1 MRTQFRTLKF
11 SPATVG
17 PVIDLMDRYRYTS
30 DSIFWFN
37 IEPDVDERSV
47 HTGSIF
53 WKAFSSRG
61 PRIPQFT
68 WTSATDRKGNFQP
81 SEIGLTHPTGIAVL
95 DRIKSFQINV
105 PNEWQL
111 IQDHPKRGIV
121 FQLPETYDP
130 EEVVVFATSVIP
142 VVSPFEFEGSFKLIY
157 SDLTPEQ

>member
-37 IEPDVDERSV
+37 IEPDVDQRSV

-53 WKAFSSRG
+53 WKAFSSRC

>member
-1 MRTQFRTLKF
+1 MN
-11 SPATVG
+11 
-17 PVIDLMDRYRYTS
+17 RYRYTS
-30 DSIFWFN
+30 DFIFWFN
-37 IEPDVDERSV
+37 IEPDVDERSI

-68 WTSATDRKGNFQP
+68 WTSATDRKGNYQP

-95 DRIKSFQINV
+95 ERIKSFQINI
-105 PNEWQL
+105 PDEWRL

-121 FQLPETYDP
+121 FQLPATYHS
-130 EEVVVFATSVIP
+130 EEVVMFATSVIP

-157 SDLTPEQ
+157 SDLTLE

>member
-37 IEPDVDERSV
+37 IEPDVDQRSV

-121 FQLPETYDP
+121 FQLPATYVS
-130 EEVVVFATSVIP
+130 EEVVMFATSVIP
-142 VVSPFEFEGSFKLIY
+142 VVSPFEFAGSFKLIY
-157 SDLTPEQ
+157 SDLTPE

>member
-11 SPATVG
+11 SPTTVG
-17 PVIDLMDRYRYTS
+17 LFIDLMDRYRYTS

-37 IEPDVDERSV
+37 IEPDVDQRSV

>member
-11 SPATVG
+11 SSTTVG
-17 PVIDLMDRYRYTS
+17 SVIELMDRYRYTS

-37 IEPDVDERSV
+37 IEPDVDERSI

-68 WTSATDRKGNFQP
+68 WTSATDRKGNYQP

-95 DRIKSFQINV
+95 ERIKGFQINV
-105 PNEWQL
+105 PDEWRL

-121 FQLPETYDP
+121 FQLPATYVS
-130 EEVVVFATSVIP
+130 EEVVMFAMSVIP
-142 VVSPFEFEGSFKLIY
+142 VVSPFEFAGSFKLIY
-157 SDLTPEQ
+157 SDLTPG

>member
-37 IEPDVDERSV
+37 IEPDVDQRSV

-142 VVSPFEFEGSFKLIY
+142 VDSPFEFEGSFKLIY

>member
-1 MRTQFRTLKF
+1 MRTRFRILKF
-11 SPATVG
+11 SPTTVG
-17 PVIDLMDRYRYTS
+17 PVVELMNRYRYTS

-37 IEPDVDERSV
+37 IEPDVDERSI

-68 WTSATDRKGNFQP
+68 WTSATDRKGNYQP

-95 DRIKSFQINV
+95 ERIKSFQINI
-105 PNEWQL
+105 PDEWRL

-121 FQLPETYDP
+121 FQLPATYDS
-130 EEVVVFATSVIP
+130 EEVVMFATSVIP
-142 VVSPFEFEGSFKLIY
+142 VVSPFKFAGSFKLIY
-157 SDLTPEQ
+157 SDLTLE

>member
-11 SPATVG
+11 SPTTVG
-17 PVIDLMDRYRYTS
+17 PVVELMNRYIYTS

-37 IEPDVDERSV
+37 IEPDVDERSI
-47 HTGSIF
+47 HTGSIL

-68 WTSATDRKGNFQP
+68 WTSATDRKGNYQP

-95 DRIKSFQINV
+95 ERIKGFQINI
-105 PNEWQL
+105 PDEWRL

-121 FQLPETYDP
+121 FQLPATYDS
-130 EEVVVFATSVIP
+130 EEVVMFATSVIP
-142 VVSPFEFEGSFKLIY
+142 VVSPFEFAGSFKLIY
-157 SDLTPEQ
+157 SDLTLE

>member
-11 SPATVG
+11 SPTTVG

-121 FQLPETYDP
+121 FQLPATYHS
-130 EEVVVFATSVIP
+130 EEVVMFATSVIP

>member
-95 DRIKSFQINV
+95 ERIKSYQINV

-111 IQDHPKRGIV
+111 IQDH
-121 FQLPETYDP
+121 L
-130 EEVVVFATSVIP
+130 
-142 VVSPFEFEGSFKLIY
+142 
-157 SDLTPEQ
+157 

>member
-11 SPATVG
+11 SPTTVG
-17 PVIDLMDRYRYTS
+17 PVVELMNRYRYTS
-30 DSIFWFN
+30 DFIFWFN
-37 IEPDVDERSV
+37 IEPDVDERSI

-68 WTSATDRKGNFQP
+68 WTSATDRKGNYQP

-95 DRIKSFQINV
+95 ERIKSFQINI
-105 PNEWQL
+105 PDEWRL

-121 FQLPETYDP
+121 FQLPATYDS
-130 EEVVVFATSVIP
+130 EEVVMFATSVIP

-157 SDLTPEQ
+157 SDLTLE

>member
-37 IEPDVDERSV
+37 IEPDVYQRSV

-95 DRIKSFQINV
+95 ERIQSFQINV

>member
-11 SPATVG
+11 SPTTVG
-17 PVIDLMDRYRYTS
+17 PVVELMNRYRYTS
-30 DSIFWFN
+30 DFIFWFN
-37 IEPDVDERSV
+37 IEPDVDERSI

-68 WTSATDRKGNFQP
+68 WTSATDRKGNYQP

-95 DRIKSFQINV
+95 ERIKSFQINI
-105 PNEWQL
+105 PDEWRL

-121 FQLPETYDP
+121 FQLPATYHS
-130 EEVVVFATSVIP
+130 EEVVMFATSVIP
-142 VVSPFEFEGSFKLIY
+142 VVSPFEFAGSFKLIY
-157 SDLTPEQ
+157 SDLTLE

>member
-11 SPATVG
+11 SPTTVG
-17 PVIDLMDRYRYTS
+17 PVVELMNRYRYTS
-30 DSIFWFN
+30 DFIFLFN
-37 IEPDVDERSV
+37 IEPDVDERSI

-68 WTSATDRKGNFQP
+68 WTSATDRKGNYQP

-95 DRIKSFQINV
+95 ERIKGFQINI
-105 PNEWQL
+105 PDEWRL

-121 FQLPETYDP
+121 FQLPATYDS
-130 EEVVVFATSVIP
+130 EEVVMFATSVIP
-142 VVSPFEFEGSFKLIY
+142 VVSPFEFAGSFKLIY
-157 SDLTPEQ
+157 SDLTLE

>member
-11 SPATVG
+11 SPTTVG
-17 PVIDLMDRYRYTS
+17 PVVELMNRYRYTS

-37 IEPDVDERSV
+37 IEPDVDERSI

-68 WTSATDRKGNFQP
+68 WTSATDRKGNYQP

-95 DRIKSFQINV
+95 ERIKGFQINI
-105 PNEWQL
+105 PDEWRL

-121 FQLPETYDP
+121 FQLPATYDS
-130 EEVVVFATSVIP
+130 EEVVMFATSVIP
-142 VVSPFEFEGSFKLIY
+142 VVSPFEFGGSFKLIY
-157 SDLTPEQ
+157 SDLTLE

>member
-37 IEPDVDERSV
+37 IEPDVDQRSV

-130 EEVVVFATSVIP
+130 EEVVVCATSVIP

>member
-11 SPATVG
+11 SPTTVG
-17 PVIDLMDRYRYTS
+17 PVVELMNRYRYTS

-37 IEPDVDERSV
+37 IEPDVDERSI

-68 WTSATDRKGNFQP
+68 WTSATDRKGNYQP

-95 DRIKSFQINV
+95 ERIK
-105 PNEWQL
+105 
-111 IQDHPKRGIV
+111 V
-121 FQLPETYDP
+121 FKSIFLMNGD
-130 EEVVVFATSVIP
+130 
-142 VVSPFEFEGSFKLIY
+142 
-157 SDLTPEQ
+157 

>member
-11 SPATVG
+11 SPTTVG

-95 DRIKSFQINV
+95 ERIKSFQINV

-142 VVSPFEFEGSFKLIY
+142 VVSPFEFAGSFKLIY
-157 SDLTPEQ
+157 SDLTLE

>member
-11 SPATVG
+11 SPTTVG
-17 PVIDLMDRYRYTS
+17 PVVELMNRYRYTS

-37 IEPDVDERSV
+37 IEPDVDERSI

-68 WTSATDRKGNFQP
+68 WTSATDRKGNYQP
-81 SEIGLTHPTGIAVL
+81 SESGLTHPTGIAVL
-95 DRIKSFQINV
+95 ERIKGFQINI
-105 PNEWQL
+105 PDEWRL

-121 FQLPETYDP
+121 FQLRATYDSD
-130 EEVVVFATSVIP
+130 EVVMFATSVIP
-142 VVSPFEFEGSFKLIY
+142 VVSPFKFAGSFKLIY
-157 SDLTPEQ
+157 SDLTLER

>member
-11 SPATVG
+11 SPTTVG
-17 PVIDLMDRYRYTS
+17 PVVELMNRYRYTS
-30 DSIFWFN
+30 DFIFWFN
-37 IEPDVDERSV
+37 IEPDVDERSI

-68 WTSATDRKGNFQP
+68 WTSATDRKGNYQP

-95 DRIKSFQINV
+95 ERIKGFQIKI
-105 PNEWQL
+105 PDEWRL

-121 FQLPETYDP
+121 FQLPATYHS
-130 EEVVVFATSVIP
+130 EEVVMFATSVIP
-142 VVSPFEFEGSFKLIY
+142 VVSPFEFAGSFKLIY
-157 SDLTPEQ
+157 SDLTLE

>member
-11 SPATVG
+11 SPTTVG
-17 PVIDLMDRYRYTS
+17 PVVELMNRYRYTS

-37 IEPDVDERSV
+37 IEPDVDERSI

-68 WTSATDRKGNFQP
+68 WTSATDRKGNYQP

-95 DRIKSFQINV
+95 ERIKSFQINI
-105 PNEWQL
+105 PDEWRL

-121 FQLPETYDP
+121 FQLPATYDS
-130 EEVVVFATSVIP
+130 EEVVMFATSVIP
-142 VVSPFEFEGSFKLIY
+142 VVSPFEFAESFKLIY
-157 SDLTPEQ
+157 SDLTLE

>member
-37 IEPDVDERSV
+37 IEPDVDQRSV

-121 FQLPETYDP
+121 FQLPATYDS
-130 EEVVVFATSVIP
+130 EEVVMFATSVIP
-142 VVSPFEFEGSFKLIY
+142 VVSPFKFAGSFKLIY
-157 SDLTPEQ
+157 SDLTLE

>member
-11 SPATVG
+11 SPTTVG
-17 PVIDLMDRYRYTS
+17 PVVELMNRYRYTS

-37 IEPDVDERSV
+37 IEPDVDERSI

-68 WTSATDRKGNFQP
+68 WTSATDRKGNYQP

-95 DRIKSFQINV
+95 ERIKGFQINI
-105 PNEWQL
+105 PDEWRL

-121 FQLPETYDP
+121 FQLPATYYS
-130 EEVVVFATSVIP
+130 EEVVMFGTYVIAFFIPFDFA
-142 VVSPFEFEGSFKLIY
+142 GSFKLIY
-157 SDLTPEQ
+157 SDLNLEC

>member
-37 IEPDVDERSV
+37 IEPDVDQRSV

-95 DRIKSFQINV
+95 ERIQSFQINV
-105 PNEWQL
+105 PNGWQL

-121 FQLPETYDP
+121 FQLPKTYDP

-142 VVSPFEFEGSFKLIY
+142 VVSPFEFAGSFKLIY
-157 SDLTPEQ
+157 SDLTLE

>member
-37 IEPDVDERSV
+37 IEPDVDQRSV

-142 VVSPFEFEGSFKLIY
+142 VVSRFEFEGSFKLIY

>member
-1 MRTQFRTLKF
+1 MWINV
-11 SPATVG
+11 P
-17 PVIDLMDRYRYTS
+17 
-30 DSIFWFN
+30 SILAVF
-37 IEPDVDERSV
+37 
-47 HTGSIF
+47 F

>member
-11 SPATVG
+11 SPTTVG
-17 PVIDLMDRYRYTS
+17 PVVELMNRYRYTS

-37 IEPDVDERSV
+37 IEPDVDERSI

-68 WTSATDRKGNFQP
+68 WTSATDRKGNYQP
-81 SEIGLTHPTGIAVL
+81 SEIGLTHPTVIAVL
-95 DRIKSFQINV
+95 ERIKSFQINI
-105 PNEWQL
+105 PDEWRL

-121 FQLPETYDP
+121 FQLPATYDS
-130 EEVVVFATSVIP
+130 EEVVMFATSVIP
-142 VVSPFEFEGSFKLIY
+142 VVSPFEFAGSFKLIY
-157 SDLTPEQ
+157 SDLTLE

>member
-37 IEPDVDERSV
+37 IEPDVDQRSV

-53 WKAFSSRG
+53 WKAVSSRG

-121 FQLPETYDP
+121 FQLPGTYDP

>member
-11 SPATVG
+11 SPTTVG
-17 PVIDLMDRYRYTS
+17 PVVELMNRYRYTS
-30 DSIFWFN
+30 DFIFWFN
-37 IEPDVDERSV
+37 IEPDVDERSI

-68 WTSATDRKGNFQP
+68 WTSATDRKGNYQP

-95 DRIKSFQINV
+95 ERIKSFQINI
-105 PNEWQL
+105 PDEWRL

-121 FQLPETYDP
+121 FQLPATYHS
-130 EEVVVFATSVIP
+130 EEVVMFATSGIP

-157 SDLTPEQ
+157 SDLTLE

>member
-11 SPATVG
+11 SSTTVG
-17 PVIDLMDRYRYTS
+17 SVIELMDRYRYTS

-37 IEPDVDERSV
+37 IEPDVDERSI
-47 HTGSIF
+47 HTVSIF

-68 WTSATDRKGNFQP
+68 WTSATDRKGNYQP

-95 DRIKSFQINV
+95 ERIKGFQINV
-105 PNEWQL
+105 PDEWRL

-121 FQLPETYDP
+121 FQLPATYVS
-130 EEVVVFATSVIP
+130 EEVVMFATSVIP
-142 VVSPFEFEGSFKLIY
+142 VVSPFEFAGSFKLIY
-157 SDLTPEQ
+157 PDLTPE

>member
-37 IEPDVDERSV
+37 IEPDVDQRSV

-95 DRIKSFQINV
+95 ERIQSFQINV
-105 PNEWQL
+105 PNGWQL

-121 FQLPETYDP
+121 FQLPKTYDP

>member
-11 SPATVG
+11 SPTTVG
-17 PVIDLMDRYRYTS
+17 PVVELMNRYRYTS

-37 IEPDVDERSV
+37 IEPDVDERSI

-68 WTSATDRKGNFQP
+68 WTSATDRKGNYQP

-95 DRIKSFQINV
+95 ERIKSFQINI
-105 PNEWQL
+105 PDEWRL

-121 FQLPETYDP
+121 FQLPATYHS
-130 EEVVVFATSVIP
+130 EEVVMFATSVIP

-157 SDLTPEQ
+157 SDLTLE

>member
-1 MRTQFRTLKF
+1 MRRQFRTLKF
-11 SPATVG
+11 SPTTVG
-17 PVIDLMDRYRYTS
+17 PVVELMNRYRYTS

-37 IEPDVDERSV
+37 IEPDVDERSI

-68 WTSATDRKGNFQP
+68 WTSATDRKGNYQP

-95 DRIKSFQINV
+95 ERIKSFQINI
-105 PNEWQL
+105 PDEWRL

-121 FQLPETYDP
+121 FQLPATYHS
-130 EEVVVFATSVIP
+130 EEVVMFATSVIP
-142 VVSPFEFEGSFKLIY
+142 VVSPFEFAGSFKLIY
-157 SDLTPEQ
+157 SDLTLE

>member
-11 SPATVG
+11 SPTTVG
-17 PVIDLMDRYRYTS
+17 PVVELMNRYRYTS
-30 DSIFWFN
+30 DFIFWFN
-37 IEPDVDERSV
+37 IEPDVDERSI

-68 WTSATDRKGNFQP
+68 WTSATDRKGNYQP

-95 DRIKSFQINV
+95 ERIKSFQINI
-105 PNEWQL
+105 PDEWRL

-121 FQLPETYDP
+121 FQLPATYDS
-130 EEVVVFATSVIP
+130 EEVVMFATSVIP
-142 VVSPFEFEGSFKLIY
+142 VVSPFKFAGSFKLIY
-157 SDLTPEQ
+157 SDLTLER